1 MADNQSMKE
10 YYRLCVFAFIFGFGG
25 SVWGGLTYYL
35 GQPVAYLNFLKASP
49 LQISIITAI
58 FWAGSF
64 LPQVYAAYKSE
75 SLPIKKYFIVWSFTL
90 SSIGFLA
97 AGIYILLAGATNAAA
112 SIWVFLI
119 CYTWACV
126 MIGLYIPS
134 YIAIFFK
141 VTPIER
147 LGQLLGRLFAIQFGG
162 VFISFFAVTAIANA
176 FPEPTRYAVL
186 FIITF
191 VITIIAAL
199 VIASLKEPEGEVVP
213 GAPSLFAYI
222 GRLITIYKTDTLFSK
237 FIVAKWLMCGHYIM
251 QAFLLT
257 FLLQERGFNQDNT
270 GWFASFNGLGLVV
283 CGFTICKIAD
293 VYGPKYMLVIS
304 QILAI
309 VYTLIAL
316 LIPSINPVFV
326 IGAFI
331 ITGFA
336 QQSDNVGYTNMTMFC
351 CPTADK
357 STYVAAVNVGFMI
370 PIVLLPIIV
379 GKLMDAGVLSF
390 NGVFTISLTM
400 MVAAILYILAVVE
413 NPKAFVDMKAA
424 SAASE

>member
-1 MADNQSMKE
+1 MAANQSLRE
-10 YYRLCVFAFIFGFGG
+10 YYKLCVFVFIFGFGG
-25 SVWGGLTYYL
+25 SVWGGLTYYF
-35 GQPVAYLNFLKASP
+35 GQPVAFLNFLKASTA
-49 LQISIITAI
+49 QIGTITAI
-58 FWAGSF
+58 FWAGSL
-64 LPQVYAAYKSE
+64 LPQVWAAYKSE
-75 SLPIKKYFIVWSFTL
+75 PLIIKKYFIVWSFVL

-97 AGIYILLAGATNAAA
+97 AGIYILLTGAANAALT
-112 SIWVFLI
+112 IWVFLI

-134 YIAIFFK
+134 FFAIFFK

-162 VFISFFAVTAIANA
+162 IFISFFAVTAIAKA

-191 VITIIAAL
+191 IITIIAAL
-199 VIASLKEPEGEVVP
+199 VIATLKEPEGEAIP
-213 GAPSLFAYI
+213 SAPSFVSYI
-222 GRLITIYKTDTLFSK
+222 GKLITIYKTDTLFTK

-257 FLLQERGFNQDNT
+257 YLLQERGFNQDNT
-270 GWFASFNGLGLVV
+270 GWFASFNGLGLVI
-283 CGFTICKIAD
+283 CGFTISKIAD
-293 VYGPKYMLVIS
+293 VYGPKYMLVTS

-309 VYTLIAL
+309 VYTLVVW

-331 ITGFA
+331 ITGVA
-336 QQSDNVGYTNMTMFC
+336 QQSDNIGYSNMTLFC
-351 CPTADK
+351 CPSADK
-357 STYVAAVNVGFMI
+357 SSYVAAVNVGFMI
-370 PIVLLPIIV
+370 PMVVLPIIV
-379 GKLMDAGVLSF
+379 GKLMGAGVFGF
-390 NGVFTISLTM
+390 NGVFVISVIM
-400 MVAAILYILAVVE
+400 MAAAILYILAVVQ

-424 SAASE
+424 ASKT